1 MKVYVVTKGEY
12 SDYYIVGDAESLK
25 DANTLKKHFNAD
37 YIEVFD
43 TELNCDNLDEQIKNI
58 IAAGKKFYV
67 VDYSE
72 NENDYY
78 CNQFVVHEVR
88 VNNKETQR
96 SCINSE
102 YKCEEYSDYKNKEKY
117 KFWVFYVVARDNK
130 HAEKIAQDKYAKIKA
145 EMLGL

>member
-12 SDYYIVGDAESLK
+12 SDYYIVGVAESLK
-25 DANTLKKHFNAD
+25 DADTLKKHFGAD
-37 YIEVFD
+37 NIEVFD
-43 TELNCDNLDEQIKNI
+43 TELNCDNLDEQVKNTI
-58 IAAGKKFYV
+58 LAGKGFYEV
-67 VDYSE
+67 EYSE
-72 NENDYY
+72 DKNAYHYKE
-78 CNQFVVHEVR
+78 FIAIR
-88 VNNKETQR
+88 VGDKEIQR

-102 YKCEEYSDYKNKEKY
+102 YKCEEYYDYKNKEKY